1 MRDREPTAFI
11 FVTTSPMLKAEASP
25 SGPGTVQELA
35 RARLERV
42 VARRTDEGDH
52 RIELVPLDGD
62 ATSQNRGCDSHPNA
76 DDNARI
82 AARLERVI
90 RARLHR

>member
-1 MRDREPTAFI
+1 
-11 FVTTSPMLKAEASP
+11 MLKAEPSP

-35 RARLERV
+35 RGRLERV
-42 VARRTDEGDH
+42 VARRTEEGDR

-62 ATSQNRGCDSHPNA
+62 ATAQNHGCDGHPNA

-82 AARLERVI
+82 ALRLERVI